1 MDFGTTLTIDFTD
14 EEGNYA
20 GGNVSLGCRTRFKA
34 LNRYSRALPLIDS
47 PEEVP
52 VTGSTFTTSVASG
65 VISGIMFEIEGYIG
79 LHPDNIV
86 VFTGGDSNYFAKRM
100 KNSIFVVSNLVL
112 MGLAIIADKKKKKD

>member
-1 MDFGTTLTIDFTD
+1 
-14 EEGNYA
+14 
-20 GGNVSLGCRTRFKA
+20 
-34 LNRYSRALPLIDS
+34 

-112 MGLAIIADKKKKKD
+112 MGLAIIADRYVKKD